1 MTRSTASL
9 SLAAAPHENAPIDLA
24 LVAQRILKLAEISVL
39 EHLESLD
46 RSQAVGLSD
55 MLDTHEDETGSAER

>member
-1 MTRSTASL
+1 MTRSTPVSPNPAVPL
-9 SLAAAPHENAPIDLA
+9 DLA

-46 RSQAVGLSD
+46 RSQAVKLSNIFQGHD
-55 MLDTHEDETGSAER
+55 DNADSAER

>member
-1 MTRSTASL
+1 MSRIPVSPDTT
-9 SLAAAPHENAPIDLA
+9 PPVDLT

-39 EHLESLD
+39 EHLDALK

-55 MLDTHEDETGSAER
+55 MLHADDQSSRTPKR

>member
-1 MTRSTASL
+1 MSRIPVSPDTA
-9 SLAAAPHENAPIDLA
+9 PPVDLT

-39 EHLESLD
+39 EHLDALK

-55 MLDTHEDETGSAER
+55 MLHADDQSSRTPKR

>member
-1 MTRSTASL
+1 MTRSTPPL
-9 SLAAAPHENAPIDLA
+9 PAAPDAPLDLA

-46 RSQAVGLSD
+46 RSQAMALSD
-55 MLDTHEDETGSAER
+55 MLDDENGTATSN